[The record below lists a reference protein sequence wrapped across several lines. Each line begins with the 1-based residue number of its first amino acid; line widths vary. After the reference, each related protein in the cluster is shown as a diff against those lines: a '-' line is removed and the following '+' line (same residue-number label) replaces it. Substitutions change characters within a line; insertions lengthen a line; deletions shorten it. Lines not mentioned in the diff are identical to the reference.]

1 MLGEEHNTLDKVLA
15 TWEGHFTY
23 IELDGEV
30 ILNFRGYEVLSFT
43 LELKDDEQNLV
54 DLLKYMAGLW
64 HGYSIGR
71 KEINETF

>member
-1 MLGEEHNTLDKVLA
+1 MLGEEHNTLDKMLE

-23 IELDGEV
+23 EEQDSEIVLQ
-30 ILNFRGYEVLSFT
+30 FRGYFVLSFA
-43 LELKDDEQNLV
+43 LELKDDETNLV

-71 KEINETF
+71 QENE